1 MNDRVIKMAYEVY
14 PKKNDEKPFKYN
26 IPPIPD
32 VGYDF
37 KNVVNSSKNGVSY
50 YVAEVGVISGAF
62 ACVTLT
68 IFCHL
73 TVPNKPVSDASF
85 YSLRI
90 PPKTSME
97 SFGSPENGLIT
108 IDDDGNIKYT
118 QTTTDANIDG
128 YNDGP
133 TYRDCGVAV
142 QTVYWVHK

>member
-14 PKKNDEKPFKYN
+14 PKKNDEKPFEYN

-37 KNVVNSSKNGVSY
+37 KNEVNSSKNGVSY
-50 YVAEVGVISGAF
+50 YVLEVGVTCGAF
-62 ACVTLT
+62 VCVTLT

-90 PPKTSME
+90 PPKVSADV
-97 SFGSPENGLIT
+97 GLPEDGLLM
-108 IDDDGNIKYT
+108 IDADGNIKYT
-118 QTTTDANIDG
+118 QTTMDANIDG
-128 YNDGP
+128 YDDGP
-133 TYRDCGVAV
+133 ARRQCGVAA

>member
-14 PKKNDEKPFKYN
+14 PKKNDEKPFEYN
-26 IPPIPD
+26 VPPIPD

-37 KNVVNSSKNGVSY
+37 KNEVNSSKNGVSY
-50 YVAEVGVISGAF
+50 YVLEVGVISGAF

-73 TVPNKPVSDASF
+73 TAPNKPVSNALF

-90 PPKTSME
+90 PPKTSIK
-97 SFGSPENGLIT
+97 SFGSQEDGLIT

-118 QTTTDANIDG
+118 QTTTDIDKYDDPAG
-128 YNDGP
+128 
-133 TYRDCGVAV
+133 RDRDYGVAA